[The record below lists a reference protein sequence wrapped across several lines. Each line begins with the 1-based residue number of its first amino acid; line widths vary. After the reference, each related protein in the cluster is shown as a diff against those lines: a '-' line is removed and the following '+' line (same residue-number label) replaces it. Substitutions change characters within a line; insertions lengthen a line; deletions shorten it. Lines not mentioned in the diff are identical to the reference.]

1 MKKRFIYSQLIFG
14 FIVSALAENAIG
26 QVNSA
31 TYLIQQS
38 WLSSENPKL
47 AKNKK
52 IAYDFLREV
61 VEAGH
66 LELVEKY
73 MLETYIQHDP
83 NVNTGRQGFID
94 HFSKFS
100 KPQPIVD
107 SVQAPLIAIVA
118 EGDLVILVYKRELPY
133 PNDPTKKYI
142 TTSFDM
148 LRIER
153 GKLAEHWDAATK
165 Q

>member
-14 FIVSALAENAIG
+14 FIVSVFAENAIG

-31 TYLIQQS
+31 THLIQQS
-38 WLSSENPKL
+38 WLSSENPNL

-61 VEAGH
+61 IEAGR

-94 HFSKFS
+94 HFSKFN

-107 SVQAPLIAIVA
+107 SVQGPLIAIVA
-118 EGDLVILVYKRELPY
+118 EGDLVVLVYKRELPD

-142 TTSFDM
+142 STSFDM
-148 LRIER
+148 LRIEG
-153 GKLAEHWDAATK
+153 GKLAEHWDAETK

>member
-1 MKKRFIYSQLIFG
+1 MKNKFFCSQLIIG
-14 FIVSALAENAIG
+14 FIVIVFAENALG
-26 QVNSA
+26 QLDSA
-31 TYLIQQS
+31 SHPNQQS
-38 WLSSENPKL
+38 WLSSENPTL
-47 AKNKK
+47 AKNKQ

-61 VEAGH
+61 IEAGH

-73 MLETYIQHDP
+73 MSETYIQHDP

-94 HFSKFS
+94 HMSKFNN
-100 KPQPIVD
+100 PQPIAD
-107 SVQAPLIAIVA
+107 SVKGPLIAIVA
-118 EGDLVILVYKRELPY
+118 EGNLVVLVYKLELPD

-148 LRIER
+148 LRIEK
-153 GKLAEHWDAATK
+153 GKLVEHWDAETK

>member
-1 MKKRFIYSQLIFG
+1 MKKRFIHGQLILV
-14 FIVSALAENAIG
+14 FIVTTFAENAIG

-31 TYLIQQS
+31 THQNQQS

-61 VEAGH
+61 IEAGH

-107 SVQAPLIAIVA
+107 SVKAPLIAIVA
-118 EGDLVILVYKRELPY
+118 EGDLVVLVYRLEMP
-133 PNDPTKKYI
+133 DPKDSTKKYV

-148 LRIER
+148 LRIEG
-153 GKLAEHWDAATK
+153 GKLAEHWDAQTK